1 MIRKRTIF
9 LRALCLLIALLLT
22 VLLSACGSKDEQTA
36 EPGPTQ
42 VPAGIPQA
50 TPVPTA
56 APTATPFPRVDPADY
71 VLIWKNNTRI
81 GMNYMVPT
89 HWTESQVGERYSVF
103 YEPVPDGETGF
114 RVSFANK
121 RKYKD
126 PDSNTMRSELRKLL
140 TSMSEVYTDF
150 QHDDAISRDL
160 SLVRFKGYSTYY
172 TYTDEYGVTIK
183 GFVII
188 ATYNRRIYCMNFSGP
203 EERFTEMMTVGK
215 KILDSVSR
223 VSSS

>member
-1 MIRKRTIF
+1 MICKRTKRT
-9 LRALCLLIALLLT
+9 RALCLLMALLLA
-22 VLLSACGSKDEQTA
+22 VLLSACGSDDTQTVDA
-36 EPGPTQ
+36 NATQ
-42 VPAGIPQA
+42 APASNPQA
-50 TPVPTA
+50 TPVPTV
-56 APTATPFPRVDPADY
+56 APTATPFPRVDVADY

-89 HWTESQVGERYSVF
+89 HWKESQTGERYSVF

-114 RVSFANK
+114 RVAFVNK

-150 QHDDAISRDL
+150 KYDETISRDL

-203 EERFTEMMTVGK
+203 EERFTEMMTVGR

>member
-1 MIRKRTIF
+1 MIRRRTI
-9 LRALCLLIALLLT
+9 LTRALCLLMALLLAA
-22 VLLSACGSKDEQTA
+22 LLSACGSEDAQTA
-36 EPGPTQ
+36 AASPTQ
-42 VPAGIPQA
+42 VPAGNPQA

-56 APTATPFPRVDPADY
+56 APTATPFPRVSPDDY

-89 HWTESQVGERYSVF
+89 HWKETQIGERYSVF

-114 RVSFANK
+114 RVAFANK
-121 RKYKD
+121 RKSKE
-126 PDSNTMRSELRKLL
+126 PDSNTMRTELRKLL

-150 QHDDAISRDL
+150 KNDGSISRDL

-203 EERFTEMMTVGK
+203 EERFTEMMSVGK

-223 VSSS
+223 VTSS

>member
-1 MIRKRTIF
+1 MIRKRTT
-9 LRALCLLIALLLT
+9 LTRALCLLMAVLLA
-22 VLLSACGSKDEQTA
+22 VLLSACGSSDTQTA
-36 EPGPTQ
+36 DVNATQ
-42 VPAGIPQA
+42 VPASNPQA
-50 TPVPTA
+50 TPVPTV
-56 APTATPFPRVDPADY
+56 APTATPFPRVDVADY

-89 HWTESQVGERYSVF
+89 HWKESQTGDRYSVF

-114 RVSFANK
+114 RVAFVNK

-150 QHDDAISRDL
+150 KYDETISRDL

-172 TYTDEYGVTIK
+172 TYTDEYGVAIK

-203 EERFTEMMTVGK
+203 EERFTEMMTVGR

>member
-1 MIRKRTIF
+1 MIRKRTTST
-9 LRALCLLIALLLT
+9 RALCLILALLLAT
-22 VLLSACGSKDEQTA
+22 LLSACESDDTQTTDLA
-36 EPGPTQ
+36 PTQ
-42 VPAGIPQA
+42 VPAGNLQM
-50 TPVPTA
+50 TPVPTL

-89 HWTESQVGERYSVF
+89 HWKESQIGERYSVF

-114 RVSFANK
+114 RVAFANK
-121 RKYKD
+121 KKYKN
-126 PDSNTMRSELRKLL
+126 PDSTTMRSELRKLL

-150 QHDDAISRDL
+150 EYDDTISREL

>member
-1 MIRKRTIF
+1 MISKQTKF
-9 LRALCLLIALLLT
+9 SRALRLLSVLLLAAM
-22 VLLSACGSKDEQTA
+22 LSACGSDDAQTA
-36 EPGPTQ
+36 DPGPTQ
-42 VPAGIPQA
+42 EPAVGTQA
-50 TPVPTA
+50 TPVPTL
-56 APTATPFPRVDPADY
+56 APTATPFPRVDVADY

-89 HWTESQVGERYSVF
+89 HWKESQTGERYSVF

-114 RVSFANK
+114 RVAFANK
-121 RKYKD
+121 KKYKN
-126 PDSNTMRSELRKLL
+126 PDASTMRTELRKLL

-150 QHDDAISRDL
+150 QYDETISRDL

-203 EERFTEMMTVGK
+203 EERFTDMMTVGK

>member
-9 LRALCLLIALLLT
+9 LRALCLLMALLLT

-81 GMNYMVPT
+81 QNRPSATSATIRIAINPSNRYCTGVILRSFSSGSSLF
-89 HWTESQVGERYSVF
+89 HDSSQLPCS
-103 YEPVPDGETGF
+103 
-114 RVSFANK
+114 
-121 RKYKD
+121 
-126 PDSNTMRSELRKLL
+126 RS
-140 TSMSEVYTDF
+140 
-150 QHDDAISRDL
+150 
-160 SLVRFKGYSTYY
+160 
-172 TYTDEYGVTIK
+172 
-183 GFVII
+183 
-188 ATYNRRIYCMNFSGP
+188 CW
-203 EERFTEMMTVGK
+203 
-215 KILDSVSR
+215 
-223 VSSS
+223 

>member
-1 MIRKRTIF
+1 MIRKRTT
-9 LRALCLLIALLLT
+9 LTRALCLLMAVLLAM
-22 VLLSACGSKDEQTA
+22 LLSACGSSDTQTA
-36 EPGPTQ
+36 DVNATQ
-42 VPAGIPQA
+42 VPASNPQA
-50 TPVPTA
+50 TPVPTV
-56 APTATPFPRVDPADY
+56 APTATPFPRVDVADY

-89 HWTESQVGERYSVF
+89 HWKESQTGERYSVF

-114 RVSFANK
+114 RVAFVNK

-150 QHDDAISRDL
+150 KYDETISRDL

-203 EERFTEMMTVGK
+203 EERFTEMMTVGR

>member
-1 MIRKRTIF
+1 MIRKRTT
-9 LRALCLLIALLLT
+9 LTRALCLLMAVLLA
-22 VLLSACGSKDEQTA
+22 VLLSACGSSDTQTA
-36 EPGPTQ
+36 DANATQ
-42 VPAGIPQA
+42 VPASNPQA
-50 TPVPTA
+50 TPVPTV
-56 APTATPFPRVDPADY
+56 APTATPFPRVDVADY

-89 HWTESQVGERYSVF
+89 HWKESQTGDRYSVF

-114 RVSFANK
+114 RVAFVNK

-150 QHDDAISRDL
+150 KYDETISRDL

-172 TYTDEYGVTIK
+172 TYTDEYGVPIK

-203 EERFTEMMTVGK
+203 EERFTEMMTVGR

-223 VSSS
+223 ASSS